1 MGWSLEQQLAFE
13 ICNKNILVVAAAG
26 SGKTTILTERIVR
39 RIIGDPE
46 FDVSKLLVVTFTK
59 AAAMEMSGR
68 IGKRLKEI
76 AEDPNKNFVQKLMAE
91 HAVYRQEIAARKER
105 SEETAEPRRLPNPF
119 TSLFIDTSPSIHCIA
134 PACVTQPDF
143 PNSTKT

>member
-13 ICNKNILVVAAAG
+13 TCNKNILVAAAAG

-105 SEETAEPRRLPNPF
+105 SEETAELEALLNKYAQYYMVEE
-119 TSLFIDTSPSIHCIA
+119 SDDGGI
-134 PACVTQPDF
+134 
-143 PNSTKT
+143 